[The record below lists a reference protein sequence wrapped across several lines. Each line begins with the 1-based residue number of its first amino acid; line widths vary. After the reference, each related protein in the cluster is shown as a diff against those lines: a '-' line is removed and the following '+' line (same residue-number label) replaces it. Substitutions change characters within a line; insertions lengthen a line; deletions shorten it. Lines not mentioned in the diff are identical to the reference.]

1 MFAPKSQISPQTKGD
16 SHILSSSKFEFRS
29 INICLCSDRK
39 THSGHPLENKVSNKG
54 FSFKKLSKIYCNI
67 FAAKPSVSHFFP
79 RQKRSFD
86 L

>member
-1 MFAPKSQISPQTKGD
+1 MFAHPSQISPQTKRD

-54 FSFKKLSKIYCNI
+54 FKNVENI
-67 FAAKPSVSHFFP
+67 LHYIRCKTVRFP
-79 RQKRSFD
+79 LFSRQKRSFD